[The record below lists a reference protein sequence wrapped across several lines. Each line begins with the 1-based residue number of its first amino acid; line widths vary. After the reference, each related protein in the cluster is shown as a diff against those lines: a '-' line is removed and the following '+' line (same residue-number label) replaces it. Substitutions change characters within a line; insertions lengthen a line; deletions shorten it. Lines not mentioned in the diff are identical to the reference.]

1 MGSPPLECWWI
12 EQRMNCL
19 LRPKY
24 DAELVRA
31 EYEGFNEFQAT
42 YLGTFHFLPKR
53 VLSSY
58 DYN

>member
-1 MGSPPLECWWI
+1 
-12 EQRMNCL
+12 MNCL